1 MSARHALIGVALA
14 ALFVEHA
21 SAAPAC
27 TVPANMA
34 NGFAC
39 TDPVAYPVF
48 TRSLALISGRQYRV
62 RTSNLSTW
70 AGIPSTPD
78 TVIRVLNPTSNTQ
91 IVSDDDTLVCNPG
104 PPPHLRKPALVRH
117 HVHGAR

>member
-1 MSARHALIGVALA
+1 MSVRHALFGVALA
-14 ALFVEHA
+14 ALFAEHA
-21 SAAPAC
+21 LAAPTC
-27 TVPANMA
+27 TAPV

-39 TDPVAYPVF
+39 TDPLAYPVF

-62 RTSNLSTW
+62 RTSNLRTW

-78 TVIRVLNPTSNTQ
+78 TVIRILNPTNNTQ

-104 PPPHLRKPALVRH
+104 PPPHLRKRALVRH
-117 HVHGAR
+117 HVHGAS